1 MCFELTIG
9 SCLGFKLPVAVFAH
23 TPMVTYSKK
32 SDMIKK
38 YRGLEVEIVR
48 YLAIA
53 MNFKPQFYESPNSQ
67 VERWGRQLPNG
78 TYTGLIGELV
88 RKKICSDYLKRE

>member
-1 MCFELTIG
+1 MCFELLI
-9 SCLGFKLPVAVFAH
+9 SSRLGIKLPVAVFEH

-32 SDMIKK
+32 SDTFKR

-48 YLAIA
+48 YLGIA
-53 MNFKPQFYESPNSQ
+53 MNFIPQFYESPNSQ
-67 VERWGRQLPNG
+67 IERWGRQLPNG

-88 RKKICSDYLKRE
+88 RKYVKLLS